1 MSSVKKDVE
10 ALLFS
15 SGRALSQDAL
25 ASILDTDP
33 KNIRAALKELKE
45 DYEARD
51 TALKIFQEGEEWK
64 MLVRDAHIPVVQRVV
79 ADTEFGRPTLE
90 TLAVIAYKNP
100 ILQSEVIEK
109 RGSHAYEHI
118 KELEKAGFVTKQ
130 PEGRSYK
137 LKLAEKFFEYFD
149 VEGEDDIREVF
160 KNVQEPE
167 VPDHLGEMKVV
178 DVEDDSQE
186 EENPFMTRELGTKP
200 EMTPE
205 ERADREK
212 FLDEIDKKLHDT
224 ASRNDEHEKD
234 ETLRLRE
241 DESEDDDEDSESE
254 DGSEDDESDS
264 QDDDSETSDKSQ
276 ESEGSEDDS
285 DDSQTK
291 KPLDEL
297 PDGSPE
303 DDVEKL

>member
-1 MSSVKKDVE
+1 MTIKQDVE

-25 ASILDTDP
+25 SSILDTDP
-33 KNIRAALKELKE
+33 KNIRKSLKELKE
-45 DYEARD
+45 DYDARD

-90 TLAVIAYKNP
+90 TLAVIAFKNP
-100 ILQSEVIEK
+100 LLQSEVIEK

-118 KELEKAGFVTKQ
+118 KELEKAGFITKQ

-149 VEGEDDIREVF
+149 VEGAEDIREVF
-160 KNVQEPE
+160 KNVKEP
-167 VPDHLGEMKVV
+167 VPDHIGEMEVV
-178 DVEDDSQE
+178 DVEEDKE

-200 EMTPE
+200 QLTPQ
-205 ERADREK
+205 ERQEKEK
-212 FLDEIDKKLHDT
+212 FLDEIDKKLHAT
-224 ASRNDEHEKD
+224 SSRNDEHERDVFLK
-234 ETLRLRE
+234 EE
-241 DESEDDDEDSESE
+241 
-254 DGSEDDESDS
+254 S
-264 QDDDSETSDKSQ
+264 QDT
-276 ESEGSEDDS
+276 EDDS
-285 DDSQTK
+285 DEKAGSDDNSDDDKEDDDYDSADNK
-291 KPLDEL
+291 NDSSDDGSESSESLSEL

-303 DDVEKL
+303 DDLEKL

>member
-1 MSSVKKDVE
+1 MTSVKKDIE

-33 KNIRAALKELKE
+33 KNIRQGLKELKE
-45 DYEARD
+45 DYDSRD

-149 VEGEDDIREVF
+149 VEGDDDIREVF
-160 KNVQEPE
+160 KNVKEPE
-167 VPDHLGEMKVV
+167 TPDHIGEMEVV
-178 DVEDDSQE
+178 DVEDDSE
-186 EENPFMTRELGTKP
+186 DENPFMTRELGTKP
-200 EMTPE
+200 EMTSE

-224 ASRNDEHEKD
+224 AERNDEHEKD
-234 ETLRLRE
+234 ESLRLRE
-241 DESEDDDEDSESE
+241 EDVGEDH
-254 DGSEDDESDS
+254 DDS
-264 QDDDSETSDKSQ
+264 Q
-276 ESEGSEDDS
+276 EDLANEDS
-285 DDSQTK
+285 DDDRSSQEVNEASEKDDK
-291 KPLDEL
+291 KELGEL
-297 PDGSPE
+297 PKGSPE
-303 DDVEKL
+303 DDIEKL

>member
-1 MSSVKKDVE
+1 MSSAKKDVE

-33 KNIRAALKELKE
+33 KNIRSALKELKE
-45 DYEARD
+45 DYDSRD

-167 VPDHLGEMKVV
+167 APDHIGEMEVV
-178 DVEDDSQE
+178 DVEKED
-186 EENPFMTRELGTKP
+186 ENPFMTRELGTKP
-200 EMTPE
+200 QMTAQERE
-205 ERADREK
+205 EREK
-212 FLDEIDKKLHDT
+212 FLDDIDKKLHDT
-224 ASRNDEHEKD
+224 SSRNDEHEKD
-234 ETLRLRE
+234 ESLRLQEEESDASEESYE
-241 DESEDDDEDSESE
+241 DSQTSESDDSRDSED
-254 DGSEDDESDS
+254 
-264 QDDDSETSDKSQ
+264 
-276 ESEGSEDDS
+276 SEDDS
-285 DDSQTK
+285 ETK

-303 DDVEKL
+303 DDLKKL

>member
-1 MSSVKKDVE
+1 MTIKNDVE

-33 KNIRAALKELKE
+33 KEIRKALKVLKE
-45 DYEARD
+45 EYDARD

-130 PEGRSYK
+130 AEGRSYK

-160 KNVQEPE
+160 KNVKEPE
-167 VPDHLGEMKVV
+167 VPDHIGEMEVV
-178 DVEDDSQE
+178 DVENDSD
-186 EENPFMTRELGTKP
+186 ENPFMTRELGTKQ
-200 EMTPE
+200 EMSPE

-234 ETLRLRE
+234 ESLQLR
-241 DESEDDDEDSESE
+241 DDEDLSDSE
-254 DGSEDDESDS
+254 DGSEDS
-264 QDDDSETSDKSQ
+264 QDDDSETVGSKD
-276 ESEGSEDDS
+276 SEK
-285 DDSQTK
+285 K
-291 KPLDEL
+291 KPLGEL
-297 PDGSPE
+297 PEGSPE
-303 DDVEKL
+303 DDLEKL